1 MHSRVILAGIAVVA
15 MLALPVV
22 AQVRRGGHRSHPYAG
37 MSQSQS
43 DAANAAFEASAA
55 ADAAAAA
62 ASENMEMGPDDNMA
76 ADMSYDANSDMS
88 MDTNMTMDDMSMD
101 TNMSMDMSPAP
112 VRHRARRRGARR
124 GH

>member
-15 MLALPVV
+15 MFALPVM
-22 AQVRRGGHRSHPYAG
+22 AHVRRGHRSPPHAG
-37 MSQSQS
+37 MSQAESA
-43 DAANAAFEASAA
+43 AANAAFEASAA

-62 ASENMEMGPDDNMA
+62 ASENMEVFPDDNMA
-76 ADMSYDANSDMS
+76 ADTSYDANSDMS

-101 TNMSMDMSPAP
+101 TNMTMDVSPAP
-112 VRHRARRRGARR
+112 ARHRARRRGARR